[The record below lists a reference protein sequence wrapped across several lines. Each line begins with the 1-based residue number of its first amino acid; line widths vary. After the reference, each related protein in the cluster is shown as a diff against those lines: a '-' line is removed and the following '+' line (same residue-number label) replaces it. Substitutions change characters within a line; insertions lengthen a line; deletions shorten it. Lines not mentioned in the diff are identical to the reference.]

1 MSEDPMFPK
10 TLWPTPDL
18 CPSCHEE
25 QEGLHV
31 WNEQMVLAF
40 LKQHFGASNISP
52 KYTSNSQPEPG
63 PPALEHP
70 KAHVTQPH
78 GKIHLNQDVMP
89 SPENPK
95 NLKRTHIEG
104 DQDSVVQREPRPG
117 MTILGLG
124 FSSVDMS
131 LCVLLYALSCVFLM
145 VMFFFFRI
153 RSKRWKSR
161 NYRPYV

>member
-1 MSEDPMFPK
+1 MFPK
-10 TLWPTPDL
+10 TQWPTPDL

-25 QEGLHV
+25 QDGLHV
-31 WNEQMVLAF
+31 WNEQMVLTF
-40 LKQHFGASNISP
+40 LKQHYGASNISP
-52 KYTSNSQPEPG
+52 KYTSSSQPEPG

-70 KAHVTQPH
+70 KAHVTQAH
-78 GKIHLNQDVMP
+78 DGIHLEQNVNP
-89 SPENPK
+89 SPESHPK
-95 NLKRTHIEG
+95 HLKRTFIDDDKET
-104 DQDSVVQREPRPG
+104 SVRREPRPG

-145 VMFFFFRI
+145 VMFFFFRV